1 MSQGQYTGGPQ
12 GQGGYPN
19 QGYPQQPQRQAGY
32 PNQGYPQQPQGGYPN
47 QGYPQQPQGGYP
59 NQGYPQQPQGNPQ
72 IQGGYPNQGYPQ
84 QPQGTPQN
92 YSPQP
97 QKKKSSVGL
106 VIGIVAGSFGFV
118 LLFAIILSVIMSG
131 RKGKTTI
138 DKAYLSSHNW
148 RETNSNSYLVFD
160 SNTFTYYKDKG
171 VYDNYYYKGHY
182 EFYSGKAAVDYVVND
197 LSEYGVTRDEIQGL
211 FDRNAKYDES
221 NFVCLVLQNEECI
234 IDGQNTTTDYTKAPY
249 YGFYINNSS
258 IEALDIAN
266 MNSATYYWFVPDDD
280 M

>member
-19 QGYPQQPQRQAGY
+19 QGYPQQPQGRYPNQGYPQQPQGYPQQPQRQAGY

-47 QGYPQQPQGGYP
+47 QGYPQ
-59 NQGYPQQPQGNPQ
+59 
-72 IQGGYPNQGYPQ
+72 
-84 QPQGTPQN
+84 
-92 YSPQP
+92 QP

-138 DKAYLSSHNW
+138 DKAYLRSHNW
-148 RETNSNSYLVFD
+148 RETNSNSYIVFESD
-160 SNTFTYYKDKG
+160 TFTYYKDKG

>member
-1 MSQGQYTGGPQ
+1 MSQGQYMGGPQ

-19 QGYPQQPQRQAGY
+19 QGYPQQPQGYPQQPQGYPQQPQRQAGY
-32 PNQGYPQQPQGGYPN
+32 PNQGYPQQPQG
-47 QGYPQQPQGGYP
+47 
-59 NQGYPQQPQGNPQ
+59 NPQ
-72 IQGGYPNQGYPQ
+72 IQGGYPNQAYPQ
-84 QPQGTPQN
+84 Q
-92 YSPQP
+92 

-118 LLFAIILSVIMSG
+118 LLFAIIFSVIMTG
-131 RKGKTTI
+131 RKGNTTI
-138 DKAYLSSHNW
+138 DKAYLRSHNW
-148 RETNSNSYLVFD
+148 RETNSNSYIVFESD
-160 SNTFTYYKDKG
+160 TFTYYKDKG

-249 YGFYINNSS
+249 YGFYLKNNSV
-258 IEALDIAN
+258 EALDIAN
-266 MNSATYYWFVPDDD
+266 MNTATYYWFVPDDD